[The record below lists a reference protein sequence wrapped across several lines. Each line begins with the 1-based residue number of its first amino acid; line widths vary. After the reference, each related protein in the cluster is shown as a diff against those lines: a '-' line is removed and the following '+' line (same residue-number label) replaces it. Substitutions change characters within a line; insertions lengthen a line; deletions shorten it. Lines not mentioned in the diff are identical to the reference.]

1 MKKLF
6 YFRHSSKDGINN
18 TIGPKGLALARK
30 VGDWLYDSEEELEFD
45 RVFHGT
51 LIRTAQTALA
61 FTAGYGAV
69 GDIMPVVMGLGDDAV
84 FGEMVKPSQFRTLAS
99 SMGNFRALS
108 QCHDASAVQKW
119 AEGALSTVRE
129 MFDSLQAD
137 ETGAAF
143 GHSPMIELA
152 LAGILGTN
160 DLPEEYLT
168 FSDMEGVEL
177 QMEEDGAIKPVRKI
191 SMPAPEPAA

>member
-1 MKKLF
+1 MKTLY
-6 YFRHSSKDGINN
+6 YFRHSSKDGVNN

-30 VGDWLYDSEEELEFD
+30 VGDWLYDNEDELEFD

-69 GDIMPVVMGLGDDAV
+69 GDIMPVVAGLGDDAI

-99 SMGNFRALS
+99 SMGNFRALC
-108 QCHDASAVQKW
+108 QCHDGSAVQKW
-119 AEGALSTVRE
+119 AEGALGTVRE
-129 MFDSLQAD
+129 MFDSLQAG
-137 ETGAAF
+137 ETGVAF

-152 LAGILGTN
+152 LAKVLGTTE
-160 DLPEEYLT
+160 LPEEYLA

-177 QMEEDGAIKPVRKI
+177 LQTDGGTIEVIRKV